1 MLRGEDLHIVNDVPF
16 ISKLFMRGQH
26 TVCVTAQVTDG
37 VQLRCLTARL
47 QHALQT
53 RLGSNET
60 VAMDNGSARNG
71 DGADGGSITVQPVP
85 YLHLDAAGPVQDAQ
99 RHIAGEVE
107 ALRKLAANSESI
119 GFTNSQ
125 IIQLLQQQRDAD
137 EALGLVAE
145 LQLDF

>member
-1 MLRGEDLHIVNDVPF
+1 MLRGEDVHVVNNVPF
-16 ISKLFMRGQH
+16 ISKLFTRGQH
-26 TVCVTAQVTDG
+26 TVCVTARVTDG

-47 QHALQT
+47 QHALRT
-53 RLGSNET
+53 RLGSNKT
-60 VAMDNGSARNG
+60 VAVDNESAQHVDGG
-71 DGADGGSITVQPVP
+71 DGGGITVQPVP
-85 YLHLDAAGPVQDAQ
+85 YLHSDAAGPVQVAQ
-99 RHIAGEVE
+99 RHIAGEVD